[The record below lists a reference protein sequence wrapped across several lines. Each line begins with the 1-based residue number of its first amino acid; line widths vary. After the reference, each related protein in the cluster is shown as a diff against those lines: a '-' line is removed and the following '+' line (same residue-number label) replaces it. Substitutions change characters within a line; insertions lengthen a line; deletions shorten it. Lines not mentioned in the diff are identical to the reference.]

1 MATFTGLAKNGLM
14 WQRTDAWSWDQGC
27 GKLQTWVCSG
37 QQRSA
42 DANASSLCL
51 IFQRALSKIGLT
63 VDMEGVKAWV
73 CGAQARCSQG
83 ASSLLAAHELEM
95 SATFVSPNACVQPL
109 NYMSNA
115 ATE

>member
-1 MATFTGLAKNGLM
+1 MPGAGIKDVESC
-14 WQRTDAWSWDQGC
+14 RPGC
-27 GKLQTWVCSG
+27 ALDSSAVQMQTHPPC
-37 QQRSA
+37 A
-42 DANASSLCL
+42 DLP
-51 IFQRALSKIGLT
+51 ALSKIGLT